1 MWLLEWTEPALTD
14 SRNPSMLFTD
24 IEDLTKYVSGFN
36 NIKFTISKHRV
47 YTKPQKAEGKKDPL
61 QGLPEP
67 LSR

>member
-1 MWLLEWTEPALTD
+1 MWLLSYFEGPG
-14 SRNPSMLFTD
+14 FTD
-24 IEDLTKYVSGFN
+24 LQRIAFTSYEDLSEYCKRLAGRYE
-36 NIKFTISKHRV
+36 IDQIRV

>member
-1 MWLLEWTEPALTD
+1 MWLLSYSEGAGVLGSTRIA
-14 SRNPSMLFTD
+14 FTSY
-24 IEDLTKYVSGFN
+24 EDLSEYCKKLAGKYE
-36 NIKFTISKHRV
+36 IDQIRV